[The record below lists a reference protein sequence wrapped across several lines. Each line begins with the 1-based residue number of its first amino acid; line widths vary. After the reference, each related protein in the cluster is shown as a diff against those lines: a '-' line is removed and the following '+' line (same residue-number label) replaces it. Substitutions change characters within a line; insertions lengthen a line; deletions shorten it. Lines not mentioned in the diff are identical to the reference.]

1 MWVGD
6 DELVRDSSGNLNTSK
21 HSKEADMDPQLAG
34 LENYNNDPVPPQ
46 QEVDEFLRKKRKAR
60 EHKAC
65 YPCRQR
71 KVK

>member
-1 MWVGD
+1 MD
-6 DELVRDSSGNLNTSK
+6 DMNRAGAAV
-21 HSKEADMDPQLAG
+21 MDPQFTDFTA
-34 LENYNNDPVPPQ
+34 EPYPDAPPPQ
-46 QEVDEFLRKKRKAR
+46 EDVDDFLRKKRKAR

>member
-1 MWVGD
+1 MDTTDV
-6 DELVRDSSGNLNTSK
+6 LR
-21 HSKEADMDPQLAG
+21 MDPQLAAM
-34 LENYNNDPVPPQ
+34 ETPPYNPQDVPPPADGIPPKK
-46 QEVDEFLRKKRKAR
+46 EVDDFLRKKRKAR

>member
-1 MWVGD
+1 
-6 DELVRDSSGNLNTSK
+6 
-21 HSKEADMDPQLAG
+21 MDPQLAAM
-34 LENYNNDPVPPQ
+34 DPQGYAEAIPPQ
-46 QEVDEFLRKKRKAR
+46 AEVDDFLRKKRKAR